1 MRGGKRKKDNTPS
14 QVVVSPT
21 KKRIV
26 PSWAL
31 AVLVVAVTAGLGFV
45 GYQRFYDK
53 PEPAP
58 EQTYNTGVDVSE
70 TFKNAKLPEDAPDD
84 GKVSFYLGNA
94 DVFQSDGRLAEA
106 MDMIEKAAAVNPED
120 KQVYRGYAKFYA
132 LVGDTEN
139 RHKYEQLAGGTVP
152 DVPAEETQRVCDL
165 SKEYKCP

>member
-1 MRGGKRKKDNTPS
+1 MRGGKRRKDSTPS
-14 QVVVSPT
+14 QVVVSPAP
-21 KKRIV
+21 KRLI

-31 AVLVVAVTAGLGFV
+31 IVVAVSVVAGLGFV
-45 GYQRFYDK
+45 GYQKFYNK

-58 EQTYNTGVDVSE
+58 EQAYDTGVDVSE

-94 DVFQSDGRLAEA
+94 DVFQSDGNLSEA
-106 MDMIEKAAAVNPED
+106 MDMIEKAAAAKPED

-139 RHKYEQLAGGTVP
+139 RHKYEELAGSTVP
-152 DVPAEETQRVCDL
+152 DVPTEETQRVCSL

>member
-14 QVVVSPT
+14 QVVVSPAP
-21 KKRIV
+21 KRLI

-31 AVLVVAVTAGLGFV
+31 TALVIVVIAGLGFV
-45 GYQRFYDK
+45 GYQRFYNK

-58 EQTYNTGVDVSE
+58 EQAYDAGVDTAEVL
-70 TFKNAKLPEDAPDD
+70 KDAKLPEDAPDE
-84 GKVSFYLGNA
+84 GKIAFYLGNA
-94 DVFQSDGRLAEA
+94 GVFQSQGKLSEA
-106 MDMIEKAAAVNPED
+106 MEMIEKAATINPED

-139 RHKYEQLAGGTVP
+139 RHKYEELAGHTVP

-165 SKEYKCP
+165 SEEYKCP